1 MIDGQNDIEIIED
14 EYDEEGVD
22 DDEDEDLNVLPHIIE
37 RRRGPGAGND
47 IINLNL
53 NQQPERYHHQQMI
66 FGRPPVPERIG
77 RGPAGAQGP
86 DWSQEEA
93 EVQRILG
100 NFRNNMPEVPAAQAI
115 HHHDLGLDFP
125 AFMAGRRDHADR

>member
-22 DDEDEDLNVLPHIIE
+22 DDEDEDLNALPHIIE

-53 NQQPERYHHQQMI
+53 NQQPERYHHQ
-66 FGRPPVPERIG
+66 
-77 RGPAGAQGP
+77 
-86 DWSQEEA
+86 
-93 EVQRILG
+93 
-100 NFRNNMPEVPAAQAI
+100 
-115 HHHDLGLDFP
+115 
-125 AFMAGRRDHADR
+125 